1 MVRFSLSCLL
11 FLAGIVAAATSPDQ
25 TCGGSNAYTCPGSQC
40 CSQYSWCGTTDAH
53 CGTGCQSKF
62 GKCTTGSSN
71 SGGGSTSTNGK
82 VSSDGTCG
90 GTVGYTCKGS
100 SFGTCC
106 SQWGYCG
113 NTDAHCLNSCQSK
126 FGDCSSVTNGGKT
139 VSQDGTCGG
148 TGGNTCR
155 GSNFGDCCSQ
165 WGYCGSST
173 DHCSTGCQSS
183 FGTCSSSSSGGGA
196 AASSSAAQ
204 PASTG
209 VKTSPDNTCGGS
221 NGYTCPSG
229 SCCSKNGYCNTGSDF
244 CGFGCQSSFS
254 PGTCSTCPGSACGG
268 TVTSNPTCSANDG
281 HCWTLSSKK
290 FQIIC
295 GRLASGDYLGY
306 VDATSLG
313 DCISKCAANS
323 ACVAASFYQGNSISC
338 SLLSSYQGS
347 AYGNS
352 AGGQQN
358 HAYVRGSSCG

>member
-1 MVRFSLSCLL
+1 MVRLSLSCLL

-71 SGGGSTSTNGK
+71 SGGGSTSTNGR

-90 GTVGYTCKGS
+90 GTAGYTCKGS
-100 SFGTCC
+100 SFGT
-106 SQWGYCG
+106 Y
-113 NTDAHCLNSCQSK
+113 AHCLNSCQSK

-139 VSQDGTCGG
+139 VSQDGACGG

-155 GSNFGDCCSQ
+155 GSTFGDCCSQ

-209 VKTSPDNTCGGS
+209 AKTSPDNTCGGS

-229 SCCSKNGYCNTGSDF
+229 L
-244 CGFGCQSSFS
+244 
-254 PGTCSTCPGSACGG
+254 
-268 TVTSNPTCSANDG
+268 
-281 HCWTLSSKK
+281 CW
-290 FQIIC
+290 
-295 GRLASGDYLGY
+295 
-306 VDATSLG
+306 
-313 DCISKCAANS
+313 
-323 ACVAASFYQGNSISC
+323 
-338 SLLSSYQGS
+338 
-347 AYGNS
+347 
-352 AGGQQN
+352 
-358 HAYVRGSSCG
+358 